1 MSVVGK
7 RKPAAEAEQA
17 GDENTQQAGNQM
29 YFPETQPSQNAAVQ
43 QRKASMVQVGVS
55 RRLCEGG
62 GGTSAAVQA
71 TASDP
76 LAWITARLTL

>member
-43 QRKASMVQVGVS
+43 QRKASMVQVGVH
-55 RRLCEGG
+55 RRVRAGHLQLCK
-62 GGTSAAVQA
+62 
-71 TASDP
+71 P
-76 LAWITARLTL
+76 LHPTHWHGSLQG

>member
-43 QRKASMVQVGVS
+43 QRKASMVQVGVHRHVS
-55 RRLCEGG
+55 E
-62 GGTSAAVQA
+62 GGTSAAVQG

>member
-43 QRKASMVQVGVS
+43 QRKASMVQVGVH
-55 RRLCEGG
+55 RRVSE

>member
-17 GDENTQQAGNQM
+17 GYENTQQAGNQM

-43 QRKASMVQVGVS
+43 QRKASMVQVGGQRAWHV
-55 RRLCEGG
+55 CGEGTPG
-62 GGTSAAVQA
+62 AVQ
-71 TASDP
+71 
-76 LAWITARLTL
+76 LQI